1 MFVKISSKNISIR
14 DTDNNDY
21 LINLTLNVDN
31 SLRKKANAHEVL
43 SVQANSEG
51 SDAP

>member
-14 DTDNNDY
+14 DTDY